1 MLLEILPRRC
11 AALKISCLGSTS
23 RSQGLGDPPSFPP
36 PNLGPIILGPQES
49 EKSRFPM
56 EAIVAVVTSVAA
68 AAIGLLLWL
77 VSRVYL
83 SRRLSMVKQLLVSEN
98 LDK

>member
-1 MLLEILPRRC
+1 
-11 AALKISCLGSTS
+11 
-23 RSQGLGDPPSFPP
+23 
-36 PNLGPIILGPQES
+36 
-49 EKSRFPM
+49 M